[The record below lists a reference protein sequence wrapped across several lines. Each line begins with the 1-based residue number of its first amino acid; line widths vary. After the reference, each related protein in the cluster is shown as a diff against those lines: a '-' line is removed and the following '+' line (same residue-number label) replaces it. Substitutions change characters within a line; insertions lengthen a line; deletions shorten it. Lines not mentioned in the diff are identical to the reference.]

1 MTTVDRCHAWVTP
14 PLAFCSRQRASM
26 LRYVLKQM
34 IASPLQ
40 FLFPVQPKQPAA
52 VDSKKDIERPAPAA

>member
-1 MTTVDRCHAWVTP
+1 
-14 PLAFCSRQRASM
+14 M

-40 FLFPVQPKQPAA
+40 FFFPVQPKQPAA
-52 VDSKKDIERPAPAA
+52 VDSKEEIERPAPAA